1 MKYKYYVS
9 GLLLSASAFM
19 GSCKEE
25 FAEVNT
31 NPTIVSKAD
40 PRYLFTQAL
49 ANFDGH
55 DYFEWYYD
63 FTNIQKWS
71 QTTVSSGGN
80 DNLVTTMANAGSL
93 GSRVYPVMNVVNEL
107 KHFINTNLSGEEQ
120 AKYTYLKALCD
131 PLMIYLAMLDTDM
144 YGSMAYT
151 EAYQARYGGTL
162 TPKYD
167 TQEELF
173 ELWETELK
181 TAVET
186 LANDVVVN
194 GANIPQQSLANQD
207 LIYKSDYTKWLK
219 FANSLRLK
227 LAARLIN
234 VDLDRALNIVKDV
247 AKYPIMD
254 GLDDDF
260 LYNKGID
267 DRHFAGGNSL
277 NRGSGSMQLI
287 NFLVDNLDPRVRFF
301 FEKNDYNSIV
311 VQAFLDKNQKMASF
325 IEDKIIVEDAVDEE
339 GNVIKDANG
348 NPKKIFAGWNAPG
361 EPWVRYIGMPTEVDA
376 SLNTVYPEYIDYY
389 QGLDGNLWKVSDK
402 DGNGETTYVPY
413 ARLNQYMF
421 DKKEI
426 ISYPVAPGAP
436 KVQITDLNAWYGLY
450 LSTAEVNLYLAEFKL
465 LAQGKDIGFAGSAE
479 SYLKKGVEYSVRA
492 YDKLAGLNKIPYYH
506 STFELD
512 KFDKSIKLEKSE
524 VDDLIDNSILSLNG
538 TLVENLEK
546 VYLQQYIHFVFSPVD
561 QFVMMRRSG
570 CPMADSDLYPMEAFK
585 SVGSTLLIPRR
596 FQISEPALD
605 DKMGDI
611 KKAAYEAQGF
621 SYGPNPSTLNSERVW
636 YDKQAP
642 QFGAGPKVQ

>member
-1 MKYKYYVS
+1 MKYKYLVA

-19 GSCKEE
+19 GSCKDE
-25 FAEVNT
+25 FADINT
-31 NPTIVSKAD
+31 NPTVVSKAD

-63 FTNIQKWS
+63 FTNMQKWS

-80 DNLVTTMANAGSL
+80 DNLMNTMTNAGSL
-93 GSRVYPVMNVVNEL
+93 GSRVYPVMNLVNEL
-107 KHFINTNLSGEEQ
+107 KYVVDTNLSGEEQ
-120 AKYTYLKALCD
+120 AKYTYLKAICE
-131 PLMIYLAMLDTDM
+131 PLMIYLAMLDSDM

-167 TQEELF
+167 TQSELF
-173 ELWETELK
+173 DLWEAQLK
-181 TAVET
+181 AAVET
-186 LANDVVVN
+186 LASEVTLEGKAVS
-194 GANIPQQSLANQD
+194 QQSLGNQD
-207 LIYKSDYTKWLK
+207 LIYKGDYTKWLK

-234 VDLDRALNIVKDV
+234 ENLDRALNIVKEV
-247 AKYPIMD
+247 SKYPVMD
-254 GLDDDF
+254 GLEDDF
-260 LYNKGID
+260 FYNKGID

-277 NRGSGSMQLI
+277 NRVAGSMQLV

-301 FEKNDYNSIV
+301 FEKNDYNSVV

-325 IEDKIIVEDAVDEE
+325 IEDKIEVEEVD
-339 GNVIKDANG
+339 G
-348 NPKKIFAGWNAPG
+348 KKVFKGWKAPG
-361 EPWVRYIGMPTEVDA
+361 EPWVRYVGMPTVVDA
-376 SLNTVYPEYIDYY
+376 SLNEMYPEYVDYY
-389 QGLDGNLWKVSDK
+389 QGLDGNLWKVSDLEGK
-402 DGNGETTYVPY
+402 GETTYVPY

-426 ISYPVAPGAP
+426 INFPVAPGAP
-436 KVQITDLNAWYGLY
+436 KVQITDYYAWYGLY

-479 SYLKKGVEYSVRA
+479 SYLKKGAEFSVRA
-492 YDKLAGLNKIPYYH
+492 YDKLADLNKIPYYH
-506 STFELD
+506 VTFEQD
-512 KFDKSIKLEKSE
+512 KFDKSIKLEETE
-524 VDDLIDNSILSLNG
+524 VTNLLANSILTLDG

-546 VYLQQYIHFVFSPVD
+546 VYLQQYIHFVFSPAD

-570 CPMADSDLYPMEAFK
+570 CPMTNSTLYPMEALNP
-585 SVGSTLLIPRR
+585 SVSAYPIPRR
-596 FQISEPALD
+596 LQIIEPALD

-611 KKAAYEAQGF
+611 KKAAYTEQGY
-621 SYGPNPSTLNSERVW
+621 SYGPNPSTLNTERVW
-636 YDKQAP
+636 YDKKAP
-642 QFGAGPKVQ
+642 QFGEGPKLN

>member
-1 MKYKYYVS
+1 MKYKYLVA

-19 GSCKEE
+19 GSCKDE
-25 FAEVNT
+25 FADINT
-31 NPTIVSKAD
+31 NPTVVSKAD

-63 FTNIQKWS
+63 FTNMQKWS

-80 DNLVTTMANAGSL
+80 DNLMNTMTNAGSL
-93 GSRVYPVMNVVNEL
+93 GSRVYPVMNLVNEL
-107 KHFINTNLSGEEQ
+107 KYVVDTNLSGEEQ
-120 AKYTYLKALCD
+120 AKYTYLKAICE
-131 PLMIYLAMLDTDM
+131 PLMIYLAMLDSDM

-167 TQEELF
+167 TQSELF
-173 ELWETELK
+173 DLWEAQLK
-181 TAVET
+181 AAVET
-186 LANDVVVN
+186 LASEVTLEGKAVS
-194 GANIPQQSLANQD
+194 QQSLGNQD
-207 LIYKSDYTKWLK
+207 LIYKGDYTKWLK

-234 VDLDRALNIVKDV
+234 ENLDRALNIVKEV
-247 AKYPIMD
+247 SKYPVMD
-254 GLDDDF
+254 GLEDDF
-260 LYNKGID
+260 FYNKGID

-277 NRGSGSMQLI
+277 NRVAGSMQLV

-301 FEKNDYNSIV
+301 FEKNDYNSVV

-325 IEDKIIVEDAVDEE
+325 IEDKIEVEEVD
-339 GNVIKDANG
+339 G
-348 NPKKIFAGWNAPG
+348 KKVFKGWKAPG
-361 EPWVRYIGMPTEVDA
+361 EPWVRYVGMPTVVDA
-376 SLNTVYPEYIDYY
+376 SLNEMYPEYVDYY
-389 QGLDGNLWKVSDK
+389 QGLDGNLWKVSDLEGK
-402 DGNGETTYVPY
+402 GETTYVPY

-426 ISYPVAPGAP
+426 INFPVAPGAP
-436 KVQITDLNAWYGLY
+436 KVQITDYYAWYGLY

-479 SYLKKGVEYSVRA
+479 SYLKKGAEFSVRA
-492 YDKLAGLNKIPYYH
+492 YDKLADLNKIPYYH
-506 STFELD
+506 VTFEQD
-512 KFDKSIKLEKSE
+512 KFDKSIKLEETE
-524 VDDLIDNSILSLNG
+524 VTNLLANSILTLDG

-546 VYLQQYIHFVFSPVD
+546 VYLQQYIHFVFSPAD

-570 CPMADSDLYPMEAFK
+570 CPMTNSTLYPMEALNP
-585 SVGSTLLIPRR
+585 SVSAYPIPRR
-596 FQISEPALD
+596 LQITEPALD

-611 KKAAYEAQGF
+611 KKAAYTEQGY
-621 SYGPNPSTLNSERVW
+621 SYGPNPSTLNTERVW
-636 YDKQAP
+636 YDKKAP
-642 QFGAGPKVQ
+642 QFGEGPKL

>member
-1 MKYKYYVS
+1 MKYKYLMA
-9 GLLLSASAFM
+9 GILLSASAFM
-19 GSCKEE
+19 GSCKDE
-25 FAEVNT
+25 FTEVNT
-31 NPTIVSKAD
+31 NPTVVSKAD

-63 FTNIQKWS
+63 FTNMQKWA

-80 DNLVTTMANAGSL
+80 DNLVTTMTNAGSL
-93 GSRVYPVMNVVNEL
+93 GSRVYPVMNIVNEL
-107 KHFINTNLSGEEQ
+107 KYLVDTNLSGEEQ
-120 AKYTYLKALCD
+120 AKYTYLKTICD

-167 TQEELF
+167 TQKELF
-173 ELWETELK
+173 DLWEKELK
-181 TAVET
+181 SAIET
-186 LANDVVVN
+186 LSNEVLLDGKVV
-194 GANIPQQSLANQD
+194 AQQSLSNQD
-207 LIYKSDYTKWLK
+207 FIYKGDYNKWLK

-234 VDLDRALNIVKDV
+234 EDLERALNIVKEV
-247 AKYPIMD
+247 SKYPIMD
-254 GLDDDF
+254 GLEDDF
-260 LYNKGID
+260 FYNKSID

-277 NRGSGSMQLI
+277 NRVSGSMQLV
-287 NFLVDNLDPRVRFF
+287 NFLVDNFDPRVRFF
-301 FEKNDYNSIV
+301 FEKNDYNSVV

-325 IEDKIIVEDAVDEE
+325 IEEKIEVEEVD
-339 GNVIKDANG
+339 G
-348 NPKKIFAGWNAPG
+348 KKVFKGWKAPG
-361 EPWVRYIGMPTEVDA
+361 EPWVRYVGLPTVVDA
-376 SLNTVYPEYIDYY
+376 SLNELHPEFVDYY
-389 QGLDGNLWKVSDK
+389 QGIDGNLWKVSDK

-426 ISYPVAPGAP
+426 IDYPVAPGAS
-436 KVQITDLNAWYGLY
+436 KVQITDLYAWYGLY

-465 LAQGKDIGFAGSAE
+465 LAQGKDIGFSGSAE

-492 YDKLAGLNKIPYYH
+492 YDQLANLNKIPYYH
-506 STFELD
+506 STFEQD
-512 KFDKSIKLEKSE
+512 KFDKSIKLEETE
-524 VDDLIDNSILSLNG
+524 VTKMLANSILKLDG

-546 VYLQQYIHFVFSPVD
+546 VYLQQYIHFVFSPAD

-570 CPMADSDLYPMEAFK
+570 CPMTNSTLYPMEAF
-585 SVGSTLLIPRR
+585 GSGVNALPIPRR
-596 FQISEPALD
+596 LAISEPALD

-611 KKAAYEAQGF
+611 KKAAYQEQGY
-621 SYGPNPSTLNSERVW
+621 SYGPNPATLNAERVW
-636 YDKQAP
+636 YDKKAP
-642 QFGAGPKVQ
+642 QFGEGPKL

>member
-1 MKYKYYVS
+1 MKYKYLMA

-19 GSCKEE
+19 GSCKDE

-31 NPTIVSKAD
+31 NPTVVSKAD

-55 DYFEWYYD
+55 DYFEWFYD
-63 FTNIQKWS
+63 FTNMQKWA

-93 GSRVYPVMNVVNEL
+93 GSRVYPVMNIVNEL
-107 KHFINTNLSGEEQ
+107 KYLIDTNLSGEEQ
-120 AKYTYLKALCD
+120 VKYTYLKTICD

-167 TQEELF
+167 TQKDLF
-173 ELWETELK
+173 DLWEKELK
-181 TAVET
+181 SAVET
-186 LANDVVVN
+186 LANEVTLDGKAV
-194 GANIPQQSLANQD
+194 AQQSLGSQD
-207 LIYKSDYTKWLK
+207 FIYKGDYNKWLK
-219 FANSLRLK
+219 FTNSLRLK

-234 VDLDRALNIVKDV
+234 EDLDRALNIVKEV
-247 AKYPIMD
+247 SKYPVMD
-254 GLDDDF
+254 GLEDDF
-260 LYNKGID
+260 FYNKSID

-277 NRGSGSMQLI
+277 NRVSGSMQLV
-287 NFLVDNLDPRVRFF
+287 NFLVDNFDPRVRFF
-301 FEKNDYNSIV
+301 FEKNDYNSVV
-311 VQAFLDKNQKMASF
+311 VQAFLDKDQKMASF
-325 IEDKIIVEDAVDEE
+325 IEDKIEVEEVE
-339 GNVIKDANG
+339 G
-348 NPKKIFAGWNAPG
+348 KKVFKGWKAPG

-402 DGNGETTYVPY
+402 EGNGETTYVPY

-436 KVQITDLNAWYGLY
+436 KVQITDLYAWYGLY

-465 LAQGKDIGFAGSAE
+465 LAQGKDIGFGGSAE
-479 SYLKKGVEYSVRA
+479 SYLKKGAEYSVRA
-492 YDKLAGLNKIPYYH
+492 YDQLANLNKIPYYH
-506 STFELD
+506 STFEQD
-512 KFDKSIKLEKSE
+512 KFDKSIKLEESE
-524 VDDLIDNSILSLNG
+524 VTNLLANPILKLDGSLI
-538 TLVENLEK
+538 ENLEK
-546 VYLQQYIHFVFSPVD
+546 VYLQQYIHFVFSPAD

-570 CPMADSDLYPMEAFK
+570 CPMANSTLYPMEVFTSGTNA
-585 SVGSTLLIPRR
+585 LPIPRR
-596 FQISEPALD
+596 LAISEPALD

-611 KKAAYEAQGF
+611 KKAAYQEQGY
-621 SYGPNPSTLNSERVW
+621 SYGPNPSTLNTERVW
-636 YDKQAP
+636 YDKKAP
-642 QFGAGPKVQ
+642 QFGEGPNL